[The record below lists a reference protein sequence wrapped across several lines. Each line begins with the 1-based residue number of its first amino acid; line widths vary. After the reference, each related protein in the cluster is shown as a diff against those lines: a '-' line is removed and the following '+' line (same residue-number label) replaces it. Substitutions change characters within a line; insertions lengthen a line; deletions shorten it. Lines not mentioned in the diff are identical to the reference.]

1 MLAFFKVI
9 FLVSSVIFLQSCA
22 TDDKDNLVLDAE
34 GGSLISED
42 TEGSTGSDATEIEV
56 EDNIAAI
63 VEMDD
68 IETIDQRLA
77 NELIE
82 VGDRVFFDYDQ
93 SIIAEEGR
101 DTLLKQAQFLNKN
114 SNLSITIT
122 GHCDER
128 GTREYNLA
136 LGERRASSV
145 KNYLV
150 SLGIEA
156 NRISVI
162 SYGKEKPTVAGQNDW
177 AWSQNRTAITLI
189 NNL

>member
-1 MLAFFKVI
+1 MLAFFKII
-9 FLVSSVIFLQSCA
+9 FLVCSVIFLQSCA

-93 SIIAEEGR
+93 SIITEEGR
-101 DTLLKQAQFLNKN
+101 DTLLKQAQFLNK
-114 SNLSITIT
+114 I
-122 GHCDER
+122 
-128 GTREYNLA
+128 
-136 LGERRASSV
+136 
-145 KNYLV
+145 
-150 SLGIEA
+150 
-156 NRISVI
+156 VI
-162 SYGKEKPTVAGQNDW
+162 YRSP
-177 AWSQNRTAITLI
+177 
-189 NNL
+189 

>member
-1 MLAFFKVI
+1 MLAFFKII

-77 NELIE
+77 NELID
-82 VGDRVFFDYDQ
+82 GNTIKIKRDGLN
-93 SIIAEEGR
+93 IA
-101 DTLLKQAQFLNKN
+101 KQHSVEWQRA
-114 SNLSITIT
+114 LSA
-122 GHCDER
+122 HAR
-128 GTREYNLA
+128 G
-136 LGERRASSV
+136 V
-145 KNYLV
+145 H
-150 SLGIEA
+150 
-156 NRISVI
+156 
-162 SYGKEKPTVAGQNDW
+162 W
-177 AWSQNRTAITLI
+177 
-189 NNL
+189 